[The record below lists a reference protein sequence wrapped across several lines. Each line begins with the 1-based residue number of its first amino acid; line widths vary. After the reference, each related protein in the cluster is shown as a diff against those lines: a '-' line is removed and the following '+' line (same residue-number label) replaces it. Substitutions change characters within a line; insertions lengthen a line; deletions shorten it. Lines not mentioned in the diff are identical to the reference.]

1 MNAIEQGIITVT
13 TKEKLMQYESDKAN
27 LETRITKLKT
37 RTIQPLD
44 RALQRHSCTILKTEI
59 IQNLKTDLDC

>member
-27 LETRITKLKT
+27 LEARITKLK
-37 RTIQPLD
+37 QE
-44 RALQRHSCTILKTEI
+44 QYS
-59 IQNLKTDLDC
+59 N